1 MTKRYTI
8 LQHKDIW
15 VNNIKPILNI
25 HYACAEVVQRFTVE
39 TKPLYKKNYLKPK
52 KPENRLK
59 LNILYY
65 DESLLKDMTLS
76 DFCAFIQMNIAGTF
90 YGCHKMNLFDLVSQ
104 KVRSSDRQFI
114 LITSG
119 SSAENIYS
127 KISNLYNIRE
137 YYIFCSKKSNYNYL
151 ANKYPKL
158 KGIYDDELELDKKL
172 SSIPS
177 TKINENIK
185 SSNVIF
191 FRDYT
196 KIYVK
201 LHFEIIRKYVLYKIL
216 KEHNYNENNFLAK
229 VEWAYPK
236 LLDVAKQLFPNRSE
250 LIDFFKKKVTNESPK
265 IIEEMLNIS
274 DNAKNY
280 IKNYTAESFY
290 YRNLNL
296 FLRTGDFDA
305 FRTLSSHISKFIYY
319 LYEYREKNPKNY
331 NLYLYRKM
339 KISEDDFRVYQNSVN
354 EIICFPSFTSTSSDR
369 NGFGSF
375 GFNVLLIIDSNYSKS
390 VVSIE
395 ELSTFN
401 SEKEYLFLPF
411 SFFRIKSVYRKSGTY
426 LDPHIV
432 NLVALYS
439 DKPVEEMF
447 YDFFKNHTDS
457 LDPEGLDILKIDGNK
472 IYFNSQY
479 Y

>member
-1 MTKRYTI
+1 
-8 LQHKDIW
+8 
-15 VNNIKPILNI
+15 
-25 HYACAEVVQRFTVE
+25 
-39 TKPLYKKNYLKPK
+39 
-52 KPENRLK
+52 
-59 LNILYY
+59 
-65 DESLLKDMTLS
+65 
-76 DFCAFIQMNIAGTF
+76 
-90 YGCHKMNLFDLVSQ
+90 
-104 KVRSSDRQFI
+104 
-114 LITSG
+114 
-119 SSAENIYS
+119 
-127 KISNLYNIRE
+127 
-137 YYIFCSKKSNYNYL
+137 
-151 ANKYPKL
+151 
-158 KGIYDDELELDKKL
+158 
-172 SSIPS
+172 
-177 TKINENIK
+177 
-185 SSNVIF
+185 
-191 FRDYT
+191 
-196 KIYVK
+196 
-201 LHFEIIRKYVLYKIL
+201 
-216 KEHNYNENNFLAK
+216 
-229 VEWAYPK
+229 
-236 LLDVAKQLFPNRSE
+236 
-250 LIDFFKKKVTNESPK
+250 
-265 IIEEMLNIS
+265 MLNIS

-290 YRNLNL
+290 YRYLNM
-296 FLRTGDFDA
+296 FLRTGEFDA

-432 NLVALYS
+432 NLVALNS

-457 LDPEGLDILKIDGNK
+457 LDPEGLDILIISGDK
-472 IYFNSQY
+472 IYFNCQY